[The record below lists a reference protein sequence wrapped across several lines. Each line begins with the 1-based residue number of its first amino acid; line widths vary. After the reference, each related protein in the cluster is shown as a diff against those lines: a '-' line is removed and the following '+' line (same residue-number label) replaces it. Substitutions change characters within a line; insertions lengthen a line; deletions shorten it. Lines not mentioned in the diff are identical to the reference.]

1 MEKITALQSFDFT
14 SSLEK
19 MSQVH
24 LKEKAK
30 WATEEASNLPKVPQ
44 NFQLQVF
51 NYSRFNLWNMM

>member
-19 MSQVH
+19 MSQVY

-30 WATEEASNLPKVPQ
+30 WGHWRSFKATLSNTEIIADSIYETWCNVRSQ
-44 NFQLQVF
+44 
-51 NYSRFNLWNMM
+51 

>member
-30 WATEEASNLPKVPQ
+30 WGHWRSFKATQSTTELSAAGI
-44 NFQLQVF
+44 QL
-51 NYSRFNLWNMM
+51 